1 MKFVWDERK
10 NQSNIKNHGVSFDEA
25 KEVFDGLPVVYFD
38 VEGSLGEDRY
48 VAIGF
53 SGSRLLA
60 VVFVNRDAD
69 TTRIISARKALKSE
83 EKRYGRGY

>member
-38 VEGSLGEDRY
+38 VEGSLGEDRH

-53 SGSRLLA
+53 
-60 VVFVNRDAD
+60 
-69 TTRIISARKALKSE
+69 
-83 EKRYGRGY
+83 

>member
-1 MKFVWDERK
+1 MKFTWDERK
-10 NQSNIKNHGVSFDEA
+10 NQSNIKKHGVSFEDA
-25 KEVFDGLPVVYFD
+25 KYVFDGHPVVYFD
-38 VEGSLGEDRY
+38 VNSPLDEDRY

-53 SGSRLLA
+53 SGTRLLA
-60 VVFVNRDAD
+60 VVFVTRDVD